1 MNKPF
6 KGVIYDWQIV
16 GNRVRGRCLFHTTY
30 DNGIADGETIT
41 TSDVVR
47 VVQSMNP
54 TVRIVETRNSRYVL
68 V

>member
-6 KGVIYDWQIV
+6 KGVIYDWQIID
-16 GNRVRGRCLFHTTY
+16 NRVKGLCLFHTTY
-30 DNGIADGETIT
+30 QNGIADGETIT

-47 VVQSMNP
+47 VDQSINP